1 MANDKIEIPKEVVNP
16 QAYKRMIALMR
27 HPILQN
33 TIYVSSEGDEINI
46 AMLPHRLELKIAHL
60 SPKEQDTVREIKRKY
75 NQMRARI
82 TTEKAAAFGHSGRNG
97 GRTKEEL
104 IKFQERSPFET
115 DIIELLGRMFT
126 ITEVV
131 QILGEENGAVVT
143 EKDVKKVFKEHIV
156 EIEKLREEFRNKVTN
171 VRLYNKRPRLEEL
184 AWMYGKMKNRFK
196 VNNSSEAYNSMLR
209 TLEQIRKEAEG
220 DILTVNGVVDV
231 NIEAQIQEHIQQE
244 IYKTIKLKEIILG
257 RVAARMGYDPAKLI
271 AGLHNSYYAKFV
283 QISGDFEEDAEMV
296 YPSSQA
302 YDFTQ
307 IEMKA
312 NRNPVPMKQE
322 EPTEKEKSSAF
333 NIKALFL
340 KKIEQQKRQAEAR
353 QNLWQG
359 IATDAQIVEDED
371 EPIDRGRGRAKDKIP
386 PSKKKS

>member
-156 EIEKLREEFRNKVTN
+156 EIEKLREEFRNKVTD

-184 AWMYGKMKNRFK
+184 AWMYGKMKNRFN

-244 IYKTIKLKEIILG
+244 IYKTINLKEIILG

-322 EPTEKEKSSAF
+322 EPTEEEKSSAF

-371 EPIDRGRGRAKDKIP
+371 KPIDRGRGRAKDKIP

>member
-156 EIEKLREEFRNKVTN
+156 EIEKLREEFRNKVTD

-196 VNNSSEAYNSMLR
+196 VNNSNEAYNSMLR

-244 IYKTIKLKEIILG
+244 IYKTINLKEIILG

-322 EPTEKEKSSAF
+322 EPTEEEKSSAF

>member
-143 EKDVKKVFKEHIV
+143 EKYVKKVFKEHIV
-156 EIEKLREEFRNKVTN
+156 EIEKLREEVRNKVTD

-196 VNNSSEAYNSMLR
+196 VNNSNEAYNSMLR

-244 IYKTIKLKEIILG
+244 IYKTINLKEIILG

-322 EPTEKEKSSAF
+322 EPTEEEKSSAF

>member
-156 EIEKLREEFRNKVTN
+156 EIEKLREEFRNKVKD

-184 AWMYGKMKNRFK
+184 AWMYGKMKNRFN

-244 IYKTIKLKEIILG
+244 IYKTINLKEIILG

-322 EPTEKEKSSAF
+322 EPTEEEKSSAF

>member
-156 EIEKLREEFRNKVTN
+156 EIEKLREEFRNKVTD

-244 IYKTIKLKEIILG
+244 IYKTINLKEIILG

-322 EPTEKEKSSAF
+322 EPTEEEKSSAF

-359 IATDAQIVEDED
+359 IATDAEIVEDED

>member
-156 EIEKLREEFRNKVTN
+156 EIEKLREEFRNKVTD

-196 VNNSSEAYNSMLR
+196 VNNSNEAYNSMLR

-244 IYKTIKLKEIILG
+244 IYKTINLKEIILG

-271 AGLHNSYYAKFV
+271 AGLHNSYYAKFI

-322 EPTEKEKSSAF
+322 EPTEEEKSSAF

>member
-156 EIEKLREEFRNKVTN
+156 EIEKLREEFRNKVTD

-196 VNNSSEAYNSMLR
+196 VNNSNEAYNSMLR

-244 IYKTIKLKEIILG
+244 IYKTINLKEIILG

>member
-244 IYKTIKLKEIILG
+244 IYKTINLKEIILG

>member
-156 EIEKLREEFRNKVTN
+156 EIEKLREEFRNKVTD

-220 DILTVNGVVDV
+220 DILTVNGVVDI

-244 IYKTIKLKEIILG
+244 IYKTINLKEIILG

-322 EPTEKEKSSAF
+322 KPTEEEKSSAF

>member
-75 NQMRARI
+75 NHMRARI

-156 EIEKLREEFRNKVTN
+156 EIEKLREEFRNKVTD

-244 IYKTIKLKEIILG
+244 IYKTINLKEIILG

-322 EPTEKEKSSAF
+322 EPTEEEKSSAF

>member
-143 EKDVKKVFKEHIV
+143 EKDVKRVFKEHIV
-156 EIEKLREEFRNKVTN
+156 EIEKLREEFRNKVTD

-244 IYKTIKLKEIILG
+244 IYKTINLKEIILG

-322 EPTEKEKSSAF
+322 EPTEEEKSSAF

>member
-156 EIEKLREEFRNKVTN
+156 EIEKLREEFRNKVTD

-184 AWMYGKMKNRFK
+184 AWMYGKMKNRFN

-244 IYKTIKLKEIILG
+244 IYKTINLKEIILG

-302 YDFTQ
+302 YGFTQ

-322 EPTEKEKSSAF
+322 EPTEEEKSSAF

>member
-143 EKDVKKVFKEHIV
+143 EKDVRKVFKEHIV
-156 EIEKLREEFRNKVTN
+156 EIEKLREEFRNKVTD

-244 IYKTIKLKEIILG
+244 IYKTINLKEIILG

-322 EPTEKEKSSAF
+322 EPTEEEKSSAF

-371 EPIDRGRGRAKDKIP
+371 KPIDRGRGRAKDKIP

>member
-156 EIEKLREEFRNKVTN
+156 EIEKLREEFRNKVTD

-184 AWMYGKMKNRFK
+184 AWMYGKMKNRFN

-220 DILTVNGVVDV
+220 DILTVNGVVDI

-244 IYKTIKLKEIILG
+244 IYKTINLKEIILG
-257 RVAARMGYDPAKLI
+257 RVAARMGYDSAKLI

>member
-156 EIEKLREEFRNKVTN
+156 EIEKLREEFRNKVTD

-220 DILTVNGVVDV
+220 DVLTVNGVVDV

-244 IYKTIKLKEIILG
+244 IYKTINLKEIILG

-322 EPTEKEKSSAF
+322 EPTEEEKSSAF

>member
-156 EIEKLREEFRNKVTN
+156 EIEKLREEFRNKVTD
-171 VRLYNKRPRLEEL
+171 VRLYNKRPRLE
-184 AWMYGKMKNRFK
+184 
-196 VNNSSEAYNSMLR
+196 
-209 TLEQIRKEAEG
+209 
-220 DILTVNGVVDV
+220 
-231 NIEAQIQEHIQQE
+231 
-244 IYKTIKLKEIILG
+244 
-257 RVAARMGYDPAKLI
+257 
-271 AGLHNSYYAKFV
+271 
-283 QISGDFEEDAEMV
+283 
-296 YPSSQA
+296 
-302 YDFTQ
+302 
-307 IEMKA
+307 
-312 NRNPVPMKQE
+312 
-322 EPTEKEKSSAF
+322 
-333 NIKALFL
+333 
-340 KKIEQQKRQAEAR
+340 
-353 QNLWQG
+353 
-359 IATDAQIVEDED
+359 
-371 EPIDRGRGRAKDKIP
+371 
-386 PSKKKS
+386 

>member
-156 EIEKLREEFRNKVTN
+156 EIEKLREEFRNKVTD

-184 AWMYGKMKNRFK
+184 AWMYGKMKNRFN

-244 IYKTIKLKEIILG
+244 IYKTINLKEIILG

-322 EPTEKEKSSAF
+322 EPTEEEKSSAF

-340 KKIEQQKRQAEAR
+340 KKIEPQKRQAEAR

-371 EPIDRGRGRAKDKIP
+371 KPIDRGRGRAKDKIP

>member
-143 EKDVKKVFKEHIV
+143 EKDVKKVFKEHVV
-156 EIEKLREEFRNKVTN
+156 EIEKLREEFRNKVTD

-196 VNNSSEAYNSMLR
+196 INNSGEAYNSMLR

-244 IYKTIKLKEIILG
+244 IYKTINLKEIILG

-283 QISGDFEEDAEMV
+283 QISGDFEEDAEMI

-322 EPTEKEKSSAF
+322 EPTKEEKSSAF

>member
-143 EKDVKKVFKEHIV
+143 EKDVKRVFKEHIV
-156 EIEKLREEFRNKVTN
+156 EIEKLREEFRNKVTD

-244 IYKTIKLKEIILG
+244 IYKTINLKEIILG

-322 EPTEKEKSSAF
+322 EPTEEEKSSAF

-340 KKIEQQKRQAEAR
+340 KKIEQQKRQAESR
-353 QNLWQG
+353 QNLLQG

>member
-1 MANDKIEIPKEVVNP
+1 
-16 QAYKRMIALMR
+16 
-27 HPILQN
+27 
-33 TIYVSSEGDEINI
+33 
-46 AMLPHRLELKIAHL
+46 
-60 SPKEQDTVREIKRKY
+60 
-75 NQMRARI
+75 
-82 TTEKAAAFGHSGRNG
+82 
-97 GRTKEEL
+97 
-104 IKFQERSPFET
+104 
-115 DIIELLGRMFT
+115 
-126 ITEVV
+126 
-131 QILGEENGAVVT
+131 
-143 EKDVKKVFKEHIV
+143 
-156 EIEKLREEFRNKVTN
+156 
-171 VRLYNKRPRLEEL
+171 
-184 AWMYGKMKNRFK
+184 MYGKMKNRFK

-244 IYKTIKLKEIILG
+244 IYKTINLKEIILG

-322 EPTEKEKSSAF
+322 EPTEEEKSSAF

>member
-156 EIEKLREEFRNKVTN
+156 EIEKLREEFRNKVTD

-184 AWMYGKMKNRFK
+184 AWMYGKMKNRFN
-196 VNNSSEAYNSMLR
+196 VNNSNEAYNSMLR

-244 IYKTIKLKEIILG
+244 IYKTINLKEIILG

-322 EPTEKEKSSAF
+322 EPTEEEKSSAF

>member
-156 EIEKLREEFRNKVTN
+156 EIEKLREEVRNKVTD

-196 VNNSSEAYNSMLR
+196 VNNSNEAYNSMLR

-244 IYKTIKLKEIILG
+244 IYKTINLKEIILG

-322 EPTEKEKSSAF
+322 EPTEEEKSSAF

>member
-156 EIEKLREEFRNKVTN
+156 EIEKLREEFRNKVTD

-184 AWMYGKMKNRFK
+184 AWMYGKMKNRFN
-196 VNNSSEAYNSMLR
+196 VTNSSEAYNSMLR

-220 DILTVNGVVDV
+220 DILTVNGVVDI

-244 IYKTIKLKEIILG
+244 IYKTINLKEIILG

-322 EPTEKEKSSAF
+322 EPTEEEKSSAF

>member
-16 QAYKRMIALMR
+16 QAYKLMIALMR

-156 EIEKLREEFRNKVTN
+156 EIEKLREEFRNKVTD

-196 VNNSSEAYNSMLR
+196 VNNSNEAYNSMLR

-244 IYKTIKLKEIILG
+244 IYKTINLKEIILG

-322 EPTEKEKSSAF
+322 EPTEEEKSSAF

>member
-156 EIEKLREEFRNKVTN
+156 EIEKLREEFRNKVTD

-244 IYKTIKLKEIILG
+244 IYKTINLKEIILG

-322 EPTEKEKSSAF
+322 KPTEEEKSSAF

>member
-156 EIEKLREEFRNKVTN
+156 EIEKLREEFRNKVTD

-184 AWMYGKMKNRFK
+184 AWMYGKMKHRFN

-244 IYKTIKLKEIILG
+244 IYKTINLKEIILG

-322 EPTEKEKSSAF
+322 EPTEEEKSSAF
-333 NIKALFL
+333 NSKALFL

>member
-143 EKDVKKVFKEHIV
+143 EKDVKKVFKEHVV
-156 EIEKLREEFRNKVTN
+156 EIEKLREEFRNKVTD

-244 IYKTIKLKEIILG
+244 IYKTINLKEIILG

-283 QISGDFEEDAEMV
+283 QISGDFEEDAEMI

-322 EPTEKEKSSAF
+322 EPTKEEKSSAF

>member
-156 EIEKLREEFRNKVTN
+156 EIEKLREEFRNKVTD

-196 VNNSSEAYNSMLR
+196 VTNSSEAYNSMLR

-244 IYKTIKLKEIILG
+244 IYKTINLKEIILG

-322 EPTEKEKSSAF
+322 KPTEEEKSSAF

>member
-156 EIEKLREEFRNKVTN
+156 EIEKLREEFRNKVTD

-244 IYKTIKLKEIILG
+244 IYKTINLKEIILG

-322 EPTEKEKSSAF
+322 EPTEEEKSSAF

-340 KKIEQQKRQAEAR
+340 KKIEKQKRQAEAR

>member
-16 QAYKRMIALMR
+16 QAYMCAIALMR

-75 NQMRARI
+75 NQMLARVSAK
-82 TTEKAAAFGHSGRNG
+82 KAVAFGHAGCNG
-97 GRTKEEL
+97 GKTKEEV
-104 IKFQERSPFET
+104 IKLQERSPFET

-143 EKDVKKVFKEHIV
+143 ERDVKKVFKKHIV
-156 EIEKLREEFRNKVTN
+156 EIEKLRDEFRNKVTD

-196 VNNSSEAYNSMLR
+196 INNSNDAYNSMLR

-220 DILTVNGVVDV
+220 DILTVNGVVDI

-244 IYKTIKLKEIILG
+244 IYKTINLKEIILG

-283 QISGDFEEDAEMV
+283 QISGDFEENAEMI

-322 EPTEKEKSSAF
+322 EPTKEEKSSAF
-333 NIKALFL
+333 NIKELFL

-371 EPIDRGRGRAKDKIP
+371 EPIVRGRGRAKDKIP

>member
-156 EIEKLREEFRNKVTN
+156 EIEKLREEFRNKVTD

-184 AWMYGKMKNRFK
+184 ARMYGKMKNRFK

-244 IYKTIKLKEIILG
+244 IYKTINLKEIILG

-322 EPTEKEKSSAF
+322 KPTEEEKSSAF

>member
-156 EIEKLREEFRNKVTN
+156 EIEKLREEFRNKVTD

-220 DILTVNGVVDV
+220 DILTVNGVVDI

-244 IYKTIKLKEIILG
+244 IYKTINLKEIILG

-322 EPTEKEKSSAF
+322 EPTEEEKSSAF

>member
-156 EIEKLREEFRNKVTN
+156 EIEKLREEFRNKVTD

-244 IYKTIKLKEIILG
+244 IYKTINLKEIILG

>member
-16 QAYKRMIALMR
+16 QASKRMIALMR

-156 EIEKLREEFRNKVTN
+156 EIEKLREEFRNKVTD

-244 IYKTIKLKEIILG
+244 IYKTINLKEIILG

-322 EPTEKEKSSAF
+322 EPTEEEKSSAF

>member
-75 NQMRARI
+75 SQMRARI

-156 EIEKLREEFRNKVTN
+156 EIEKLREEFRNKVTDA
-171 VRLYNKRPRLEEL
+171 RLYNKRPRLEEL

-196 VNNSSEAYNSMLR
+196 VNNSNEAYNSMLR

-244 IYKTIKLKEIILG
+244 IYKTINLKEIILG

-322 EPTEKEKSSAF
+322 EPTEEEKSSAF